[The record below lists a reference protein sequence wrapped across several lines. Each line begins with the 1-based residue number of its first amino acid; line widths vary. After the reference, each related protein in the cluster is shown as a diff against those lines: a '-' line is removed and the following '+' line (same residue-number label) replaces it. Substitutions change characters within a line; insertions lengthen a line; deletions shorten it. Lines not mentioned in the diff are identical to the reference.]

1 MIDIHAPIT
10 IHQFDETR
18 FARMEEALANMRS
31 DVEQMREE
39 LQAVLAKR
47 QADIDAVTA
56 QLKLQNDS
64 LALAVSNA
72 QTGTTAAK
80 QPKEK

>member
-10 IHQFDETR
+10 VNQFDEKCY
-18 FARMEEALANMRS
+18 AIMERALEIILADVQAMRA
-31 DVEQMREE
+31 Q
-39 LQAVLAKR
+39 LQAVLDKR

-72 QTGTTAAK
+72 QLGTTADK

>member
-1 MIDIHAPIT
+1 MITIQAPIT
-10 IHQFDETR
+10 VYQFDELR

-39 LQAVLAKR
+39 LQEVLANR

-56 QLKLQNDS
+56 ELKKD
-64 LALAVSNA
+64 VDA
-72 QTGTTAAK
+72 QQAATAADT
-80 QPKEK
+80 QPPKT